1 MILKQYDHKVDIW
14 SSGVIFYILLTGT
27 PPFNAVKKNNVGAVS
42 LDSENIKRKI
52 LKGVVNYDLPVFKQI
67 DKRIVEI
74 LKSMLNSNPKE
85 RPDAVTILQHS
96 IFSRD
101 LNWKQHPEG
110 KL

>member
-27 PPFNAVKKNNVGAVS
+27 PPFNAIKKNKVGTVS
-42 LDSENIKRKI
+42 LDSESIKKKI

-67 DKRIVEI
+67 DKGIIEI

-85 RPDAVTILQHS
+85 RPDAVKILQHP

-101 LNWKQHPEG
+101 LNWNQHPEG
-110 KL
+110 K